1 MKLYSIG
8 KFASLVGVSKQTLRK
23 MHEKGELIPSHIS
36 QGGTRYYSEDQIN
49 YFKRENVVVMQKEDV
64 VEGLKLLKEGIKEIK
79 PNILQTT
86 AIERYVVNWK
96 EVIKNVN
103 NGDNKSNAVSNSYT
117 FEDVINAAINLLK

>member
-1 MKLYSIG
+1 
-8 KFASLVGVSKQTLRK
+8 

-49 YFKRENVVVMQKEDV
+49 YFKSEKVVIMQKEDV
-64 VEGLKLLKEGIKEIK
+64 VEGLKLLKEGVKEVK

-86 AIERYVVNWK
+86 AIERYVINWK
-96 EVIKNVN
+96 ETIKNVN
-103 NGDNKSNAVSNSYT
+103 NGNNKSNAVGNTYT